1 MTILDDFR
9 FKHRLRVRWA
19 EVDLQKIVFN
29 PHYLAYLDT
38 AITDYWR
45 TVALPYEATMHSLGG
60 DLFVKKS
67 SLEYHA
73 SARYDDVIEIGMRC
87 ARIGNSSLQFLAEI
101 YRGDTHLISGEIVYV
116 YADPATQTSR
126 PVPQAL
132 RDVLLGYEAGQAMTE
147 TRLGPW
153 TELQVHAR
161 SLRTEV
167 FLQEQNVPVDM
178 EWDEFDAQATHAVT
192 FNRMGVPIATGRL
205 LREPTDA
212 PGVARLGRMAVT
224 RVLRG
229 ANLGRGVLLALME
242 QARAKGWHELH
253 IHAQRSAMGFYSQF
267 GFVPHGEVFDEA
279 GIPHI
284 EMRLVLSA

>member
-1 MTILDDFR
+1 MLDDFR

-45 TVALPYEATMHSLGG
+45 TVALPYEATMHALGG
-60 DLFVKKS
+60 DLYVKKS
-67 SLEYHA
+67 TLEYHA
-73 SARYDDVIEIGMRC
+73 SARYDDVIEVGMRC

-126 PVPQAL
+126 PVPQPL
-132 RDVLLGYEAGQAMTE
+132 RDVLLGYEAGQPMTE

-161 SLRTEV
+161 SLRDDV
-167 FLQEQNVPVDM
+167 FLKEQNVPQDL

-192 FNRMGVPIATGRL
+192 FNRLGVPIATGRL
-205 LREPTDA
+205 LREPTDP
-212 PGVARLGRMAVT
+212 PGMARIGRMAVT

-229 ANLGRGVLLALME
+229 ANLGSGVLQSLLQE
-242 QARAKGWHELH
+242 ARAQGWQQVHL
-253 IHAQRSAMGFYSQF
+253 HAQRSALGFYSRF
-267 GFVPHGEVFDEA
+267 GFVPSGEVFDEA
-279 GIPHI
+279 GIPHQA
-284 EMRLVLSA
+284 MHVDLGS

>member
-1 MTILDDFR
+1 
-9 FKHRLRVRWA
+9 
-19 EVDLQKIVFN
+19 
-29 PHYLAYLDT
+29 
-38 AITDYWR
+38 
-45 TVALPYEATMHSLGG
+45 MHHLGG

-87 ARIGNSSLQFLAEI
+87 ARIGNSSMQFLAEI

-132 RDVLLGYEAGQAMTE
+132 RDVLLGYEAGQVMTE

-167 FLQEQNVPVDM
+167 FLQEQNVPVYM

-229 ANLGRGVLLALME
+229 SNLGRGLLKSLIKAAQE
-242 QARAKGWHELH
+242 QGWHELH
-253 IHAQRSAMGFYSQF
+253 IHAQRSAVGFYSQF
-267 GFVPHGEVFDEA
+267 GFMPHGDVFDEA

-284 EMRLVLSA
+284 GMKLVLAS